1 MPEEVV
7 LVDAEDG
14 SSNEIEITPSLLQAY
29 RDMFTRHTREIEA
42 YCRKYGWAYLQASTA
57 VPFEDL
63 MLKMLR
69 VEGWLR

>member
-1 MPEEVV
+1 V

-14 SSNEIEITPSLLQAY
+14 SASELEITPSLLEAY
-29 RDMFTRHTREIEA
+29 RARFQQHIREIEA

-69 VEGWLR
+69 AEGWLR